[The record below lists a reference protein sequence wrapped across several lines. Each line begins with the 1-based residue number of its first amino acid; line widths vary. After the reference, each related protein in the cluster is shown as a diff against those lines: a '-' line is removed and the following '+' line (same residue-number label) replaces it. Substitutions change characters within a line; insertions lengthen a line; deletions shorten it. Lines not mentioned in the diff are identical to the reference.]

1 MADIVLGIFYTAI
14 WRDGEKNVISH
25 VFSKPIIQKDMKKII
40 LMLIAVAMLTACD
53 GNKFHVDGTIE
64 GATDTTTLVLEQSS
78 NGEWFIIDSIDVDKN
93 GKFSVSAPAPEVPNI
108 YQLRLGG
115 QSICFPIDSLDHL
128 TINAKLPNF
137 ASDYTISGSEHAE
150 QVMKIDKEAMQFA
163 GNKGTASQMQAWK
176 DQLAKQIVADPS
188 GIVAYYTINKY
199 IDGKPLFDPLN
210 DNDLRIIGAVANSFN
225 SFRPDD
231 PRTDYLVNL
240 LLDGQRRRRAQS
252 APTDTVYADVT
263 SLIDIKLQDYDG
275 KEYSL
280 SKVAADNRV
289 VLLDFTAYTTDISPQ
304 LNKLL
309 HDIYQSYHN
318 RGLAIYQVSLD
329 QDNVAWR
336 QAAQNLPWITV
347 FDPMSINSKNVGAYN
362 VNGIPTTFIIKGG
375 EIVERVEDASRLKA
389 AVAKYM

>member
-1 MADIVLGIFYTAI
+1 
-14 WRDGEKNVISH
+14 
-25 VFSKPIIQKDMKKII
+25 MKKIF
-40 LMLIAVAMLTACD
+40 LMMIAIATLTACD

-64 GATDTTTLVLEQSS
+64 GASDTTTLVLEQSS

-128 TINAKLPNF
+128 TITTKLPNF
-137 ASDYTISGSEHAE
+137 GSDYTISGSEHAE

-163 GNKGTASQMQAWK
+163 SGKGTAAQLQAWK
-176 DQLAKQIVADPS
+176 DQLAKQIVTDPS

-231 PRTDYLVNL
+231 PRTDYLVNV

-252 APTDTVYADVT
+252 APSDTVYADVT
-263 SLIDIKLQDYDG
+263 SLIEIKLQDYNG

-280 SKVAADNRV
+280 SKVAAENRV
-289 VLLDFTAYTTDISPQ
+289 VLLDFTAYTTEISPQ

-309 HDIYQSYHN
+309 NDIYQSYHN
-318 RGLAIYQVSLD
+318 RGLAIYQVSVD

-347 FDPMSINSKNVGAYN
+347 FDPLSINSQTVGAYN
-362 VNGIPTTFIIKGG
+362 VNGIPTTFVIKGG
-375 EIVERVEDASRLKA
+375 EIVERVEDASKLKA
-389 AVAKYM
+389 TVAKYM

>member
-1 MADIVLGIFYTAI
+1 
-14 WRDGEKNVISH
+14 
-25 VFSKPIIQKDMKKII
+25 MKKII

-163 GNKGTASQMQAWK
+163 GNKGTAAQMQAWK

-309 HDIYQSYHN
+309 HDIYQSFHN

>member
-1 MADIVLGIFYTAI
+1 
-14 WRDGEKNVISH
+14 
-25 VFSKPIIQKDMKKII
+25 MKKIF
-40 LMLIAVAMLTACD
+40 LMMLAIAALTACN
-53 GNKFHVDGTIE
+53 GNKFRVDGTIE
-64 GATDTTTLVLEQSS
+64 GANDTTTLVLEQSS

-108 YQLRLGG
+108 YQLRLGN

-128 TINAKLPNF
+128 TINAKLPNI
-137 ASDYTISGSEHAE
+137 AKDYTISGSEHAE

-163 GNKGTASQMQAWK
+163 GGKGTAAQLQAWK

-240 LLDGQRRRRAQS
+240 LLDGQRRRRANS
-252 APTDTVYADVT
+252 ALADTVYADVT

-275 KEYSL
+275 KDYSL
-280 SKVAADNRV
+280 SKVAADNRI

-309 HDIYQSYHN
+309 NDIYQSYHN
-318 RGLAIYQVSLD
+318 RGLAIYQVSVD

-347 FDPMSINSKNVGAYN
+347 FDPMSVNSQTVGAYN
-362 VNGIPTTFIIKGG
+362 VTGIPTTFIIKNG

>member
-1 MADIVLGIFYTAI
+1 
-14 WRDGEKNVISH
+14 
-25 VFSKPIIQKDMKKII
+25 MKKII

-163 GNKGTASQMQAWK
+163 GNKGTAAQMQAWK

-318 RGLAIYQVSLD
+318 QGLAIYQVSLD